1 MTQIDTFEE
10 LCDTPRTPATFVP
23 DDLTS
28 FLESFVAEQQKLAH
42 EKRAAEPA
50 TEAVP
55 RRAPALR
62 EALSIGTTSPAPLA
76 RAQILI
82 WADMIMN

>member
-1 MTQIDTFEE
+1 M
-10 LCDTPRTPATFVP
+10 
-23 DDLTS
+23 
-28 FLESFVAEQQKLAH
+28 AEQQKLAH